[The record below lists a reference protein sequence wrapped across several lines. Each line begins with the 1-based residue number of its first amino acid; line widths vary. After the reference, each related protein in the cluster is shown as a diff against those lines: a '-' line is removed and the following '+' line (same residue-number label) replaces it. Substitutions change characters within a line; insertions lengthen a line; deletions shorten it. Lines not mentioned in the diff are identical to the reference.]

1 MQVVITEGQ
10 LKASK
15 ACPVY
20 LDSPE
25 WDNEQRALVYADWSA
40 TVERLSSTRS
50 GTGYLQFLVS
60 RALVPMTDEDFKT
73 AFAARRKP

>member
-1 MQVVITEGQ
+1 MQVTITEGQ
-10 LKASK
+10 LKASN

-25 WDNEQRALVYADWSA
+25 WDDEQRALVYSDWESTA
-40 TVERLSSTRS
+40 TRLLSTRA

-60 RALVPMTDEDFKT
+60 RALVPMTAEE
-73 AFAARRKP
+73 FARAAGRSL